1 MKTAKETLE
10 DWVEYFQSELA
21 AGAIDALKF
30 PEMTQKEINDFFG
43 NKVTRGKVMKRIYRK
58 LRENKHS
65 YEKAKL
71 ILSKYNEQPT
81 GNIVEFI
88 QGILPEA
95 FKSGSDDK
103 GIKKASRGND
113 IKKAFENGDGDGRD
127 RGGEGG
133 GENQGA

>member
-1 MKTAKETLE
+1 MKTVEETLE

-30 PEMTQKEINDFFG
+30 PEMSQKEINDFFG

-65 YEKAKL
+65 FEKAKI
-71 ILSKYNEQPT
+71 ILLKYNEQPI
-81 GNIVEFI
+81 GDIAEFI
-88 QGILPEA
+88 QRILPEA

-103 GIKKASRGND
+103 SIKKASRRNGIEEPVKNG
-113 IKKAFENGDGDGRD
+113 NGDGGD
-127 RGGEGG
+127 RGGDGG
-133 GENQGA
+133 EENQGA